1 MNDSFNTTIR
11 GSLKDWYFP
20 VIAGILSLIMGV
32 FLFIMPQ
39 TNYAQY
45 ILFYGVAFIIAGLL
59 RLIFSFQNRRIINGW
74 GWYLIYG
81 MLILDLGIY
90 LTIYS
95 GKSSVLIIGLT
106 ALLRSITML
115 GTAIDLKRH
124 EHYHWGRIA
133 TWSIAGII
141 FSALLIL
148 NPASAG
154 IPINYV
160 TALYF
165 ISIGIAAILL
175 SGEYRKVNQ
184 HHYIMRKLMR
194 KLDEDI

>member
-20 VIAGILSLIMGV
+20 VIAGILSVIMGV
-32 FLFIMPQ
+32 ILFIIPQ
-39 TNYAQY
+39 ENYAQY
-45 ILFYGVAFIIAGLL
+45 TLFYGIVFIIAGLL

-81 MLILDLGIY
+81 MLILSLGIY

-106 ALLRSITML
+106 ALLHSITML
-115 GTAIDLKRH
+115 GTAVDLKRH

-133 TWSIAGII
+133 AWSIAGII

-154 IPINYV
+154 IPINFV

-165 ISIGIAAILL
+165 ICIGIAAILL

-184 HHYIMRKLMR
+184 YHSMMRKLMR

>member
-20 VIAGILSLIMGV
+20 AIAGILSLIMGV
-32 FLFIMPQ
+32 FLFIIPQ
-39 TNYAQY
+39 ENYAQY
-45 ILFYGVAFIIAGLL
+45 ILFYGIVFIIAGLL
-59 RLIFSFQNRRIINGW
+59 RLVFSFQNRRIINGW

-90 LTIYS
+90 LTVYV
-95 GKSSVLIIGLT
+95 GKSAVLIIGLT

-133 TWSIAGII
+133 TWSVAGII
-141 FSALLIL
+141 FSVLLIL

-154 IPINYV
+154 IPINFV
-160 TALYF
+160 MTLYF
-165 ISIGIAAILL
+165 ISIGFAAILL

>member
-32 FLFIMPQ
+32 FLFIIPQ

-115 GTAIDLKRH
+115 GTAIDLKRY

-133 TWSIAGII
+133 IWSIAGII

-154 IPINYV
+154 IPINYA